1 MCLHFFKKEKQKM
14 LSSWL
19 HCACNNEC
27 LVHCQ
32 KCLMW
37 SAAYSEQFI
46 SLQEL
51 HSQDLLLPRILA
63 GLQQLGSQPGNYD
76 MLFANSHSLCST

>member
-1 MCLHFFKKEKQKM
+1 
-14 LSSWL
+14 
-19 HCACNNEC
+19 
-27 LVHCQ
+27 
-32 KCLMW
+32 MW

-63 GLQQLGSQPGNYD
+63 GLQQLGPQPGKYYI
-76 MLFANSHSLCST
+76 LFANFHSLWEHNIFLFSKVGPSTT

>member
-1 MCLHFFKKEKQKM
+1 M
-14 LSSWL
+14 LSSWF
-19 HCACNNEC
+19 HCTCNKKC
-27 LVHCQ
+27 LVHCG

-63 GLQQLGSQPGNYD
+63 GLQQLGPQPGIYD
-76 MLFANSHSLCST
+76 MLFCHSHSL